1 MLKGDWIDLGFYPD
15 KLGKLWPL
23 YGCEEIEV
31 VERPVYA
38 PGSACA
44 CCGAVDVSCIACVGH
59 DCEACRDD
67 MCECCYPE

>member
-1 MLKGDWIDLGFYPD
+1 
-15 KLGKLWPL
+15 
-23 YGCEEIEV
+23 V

>member
-15 KLGKLWPL
+15 KLGTLGPL
-23 YGCEEIEV
+23 DGREEIEV